1 MDRTGTR
8 TGIDDHGLPGH
19 EAVMPWRALLVLA
32 LAICACGGGGS
43 PADGDTDDV
52 EVEVDG
58 DVPGD
63 GGSDIANDSAGD
75 GDGDPVLELRIE
87 TPDGDCVDLSITD
100 RGTHAVRFLATGPAE
115 TTVELWVSKEACG
128 VEPFHYADID
138 LDASG
143 EGVFDVD
150 HDGSSTCCDS
160 LLGTWTCWLVHGSDT
175 SEAATAAFASA
186 ACPLIEDCD
195 AAVEGCPPEDPLIP
209 AEELFVLSSEE
220 REIFTPPPDWLSWGT
235 AYEDY
240 PLRNLWEAFD
250 AGLPV
255 APLDPT
261 AGPAGWYELDGTGS
275 QNHALLWLGVSAL
288 GHALAGN
295 VEMYEI
301 AAANCIALF
310 ELDAVQ
316 GHMRHESVGQYSGFW
331 EGGIA
336 AMALA
341 GHYAPEGSEI
351 GCELL
356 VAARGW
362 WADHVA
368 VLRELALPD
377 GQVTLIGARNP
388 GASGTTDS
396 WMSLSA
402 AINLQLLDPRPHAD
416 LHPTIAQF
424 LTAENKPRAVD
435 SGVPCRWY
443 RPRHVAE
450 RWVVLRAVQAGTLPL
465 VPENHP
471 RPALVQDIYRW
482 TDGDV
487 VHTATQAITGY
498 RPARWHVSW
507 TPGDVIL
514 IEIGD
519 DSSVPHTGKG
529 PHSPPEPL
537 TIPTGAELVLGPAD

>member
-1 MDRTGTR
+1 VEETGVDAAVDVHED
-8 TGIDDHGLPGH
+8 GESDVAVDDGTDPESDG
-19 EAVMPWRALLVLA
+19 ERAL
-32 LAICACGGGGS
+32 
-43 PADGDTDDV
+43 
-52 EVEVDG
+52 
-58 DVPGD
+58 
-63 GGSDIANDSAGD
+63 
-75 GDGDPVLELRIE
+75 ELQIE
-87 TPDGDCVDLSITD
+87 TPDGDCVDLGVTD
-100 RGTHAVRFLATGPAE
+100 RGTHAVRFVATGPAD
-115 TTVELWVSKEACG
+115 TTAELWVSKEACG
-128 VEPFHYADID
+128 VEPFHYADIA

-143 EGVFDVD
+143 EGVHDVH
-150 HDGSSTCCDS
+150 HDGASTCCDG
-160 LLGTWTCWLVHGSDT
+160 LIGTWTCWLVSGDET
-175 SEAATAAFASA
+175 SESATVVFSSADCPYAGDCEAAAE
-186 ACPLIEDCD
+186 ACPPRE
-195 AAVEGCPPEDPLIP
+195 PLIP
-209 AEELFVLSSEE
+209 AGELFVLSDEE
-220 REIFTPPPDWLSWGT
+220 RAIFTPPPEWLSWGT

-250 AGLPV
+250 EGEPV
-255 APLDPT
+255 VPLDPE

-288 GHALAGN
+288 GYALAGN
-295 VEMYEI
+295 VEMFEV
-301 AAANCIALF
+301 AADRCLALL

-331 EGGIA
+331 QGGIA

-356 VAARGW
+356 HAARGW

-377 GQVTLIGARNP
+377 GQVTLIGARCP
-388 GASGTTDS
+388 GESGTTDS

-402 AINLQLLDPRPHAD
+402 AINLQLLDPRPHGD

-424 LTAENKPRAVD
+424 LTPENAPRAVD

-450 RWVVLRAVQAGTLPL
+450 RWVVLRAVQAGTLPA
-465 VPENHP
+465 VAPDHP
-471 RPALVQDIYRW
+471 LPALVQDIYRW
-482 TDGDV
+482 SEGSV
-487 VHTATQAITGY
+487 IHTATEAVTGY

-507 TPGDVIL
+507 TPGEVIL

-519 DSSVPHTGKG
+519 DASVPHTGKG
-529 PHSPPEPL
+529 PHVPPEPL
-537 TIPTGAELVLGPAD
+537 TIPGLADLVLGPPG